1 MNDFMGELDNKS
13 QEDRLLF
20 RRRVRSCSVDDLVN
34 VSEKYLFNKSKISVI
49 AGESFEDEIKS
60 LGFKLKNI

>member
-1 MNDFMGELDNKS
+1 MGELDNKS